1 MEFVCSFKLPAKV
14 GRRLLTSV
22 TLCLSTVFIGCN
34 RSRGSGRYLITVLG
48 NSPGSDAAYIYD
60 APHRSFS
67 RFCGDGANDH
77 TRCFTVATDERVG
90 VVTASILPEAE
101 ISDPSELNLRVKFQG
116 HDSIVKSP
124 VKGNCSV
131 LDISVSPKGAVVL
144 ATLFSKDLHASSIW
158 RLFPET
164 LNWKQLSKWE
174 KSPNWVTSPTAI
186 DETDRILY
194 LKVEREARGL
204 ISHLQRLSL
213 STGQSEQ
220 LFSDRQIASF
230 ATGQQNKIVF
240 WSQFG
245 LEVMDEKFNSS
256 LIVPPTFLS
265 ATDSIQPG
273 SLAWS
278 MRYDKIALLVGDR
291 RTNVVR
297 LYEFD
302 PLTKG
307 SSLIFKKKLGS
318 QFSIQQLY

>member
-1 MEFVCSFKLPAKV
+1 MEFVCSFKLPTRV

-22 TLCLSTVFIGCN
+22 ALCLSTISMSCN
-34 RSRGSGRYLITVLG
+34 RIRGSGRYLITVLG

-60 APHRSFS
+60 APHGSLS
-67 RFCGDGANDH
+67 RLCGDGDNDH
-77 TRCFTVATDERVG
+77 MRCFTVATDERVRI
-90 VVTASILPEAE
+90 VTASILPEAE

-116 HDSIVKSP
+116 HESLVKSP
-124 VKGNCSV
+124 VKGKCSI

-144 ATLFSKDLHASSIW
+144 ATLFSQDLHASSIW

-164 LNWKQLSKWE
+164 LDWKQLSEWE
-174 KSPNWVTSPTAI
+174 KSPNWVTRPVAI

-194 LKVEREARGL
+194 LRVEREARGL

-213 STGQSEQ
+213 STGRSEQ
-220 LFSDRQIASF
+220 LLSDRQIASF
-230 ATGQQNKIVF
+230 AIGRQHQIVL

-256 LIVPPTFLS
+256 LIVPSTFLS
-265 ATDSIQPG
+265 TTDSIQPG
-273 SLAWS
+273 SLAWN
-278 MRYDKIALLVGDR
+278 MRQDKIALLVGDR
-291 RTNVVR
+291 KTNVVR

-302 PLTKG
+302 PITKG